1 MKFINRINSLIFT
14 IERRMNRAEIKSK
27 RASLELEEARGRR
40 GETGEQWKWNTARG
54 PPRGPDV
61 PPTVTA
67 VQLTSISFDPRTA
80 RFCSR
85 LSIVRE
91 TRLRD
96 PSKNRDSTLTRK
108 VKVSLKSYTFVSIV
122 LLLPHPWKIRT
133 EERKERGRTLREID
147 NRASSSSKNARIG
160 SPVLVT

>member
-1 MKFINRINSLIFT
+1 
-14 IERRMNRAEIKSK
+14 MNRAEIKSK

-67 VQLTSISFDPRTA
+67 VQLTSISFDPRAA

-85 LSIVRE
+85 LSIVKRGFVIRRKTE
-91 TRLRD
+91 IRRLREKSKCLSSVVHFCFD
-96 PSKNRDSTLTRK
+96 SFAPSSSLEDTYGRK
-108 VKVSLKSYTFVSIV
+108 M
-122 LLLPHPWKIRT
+122 
-133 EERKERGRTLREID
+133 EERNVEELCEKSTIGHPR
-147 NRASSSSKNARIG
+147 RARMQESVHRF
-160 SPVLVT
+160 